1 MNSHTDRKQTEMETG
16 TKNEHPKSTLD
27 PRTRRIIS
35 VVAIIVIIIFSAL
48 VMWFIGRPLIEYIR
62 EPEQFRLWVDAH
74 GFLGRLAFIG
84 MIVLQVIVALMPGE
98 VFELGAGYAFGFW
111 EGTLLCMIGFL
122 IGNIIVFC
130 LVRTLGVKIVEA
142 FFPIEKIHSLK
153 FLQNTKRLNLIVF
166 IINFIPGTPK
176 DLIAYAVGL
185 TPIRLRTWIL
195 ITLVAR
201 IPSIITSTIAGGAL
215 GDKNYIFAIVVYAIT
230 FIISGL
236 GILLY
241 RYITNKHQR
250 EDEAREAKAK
260 AALPT
265 GEDESEEA
273 ILVSADSQHATD
285 NTK

>member
-1 MNSHTDRKQTEMETG
+1 M
-16 TKNEHPKSTLD
+16 
-27 PRTRRIIS
+27 
-35 VVAIIVIIIFSAL
+35 
-48 VMWFIGRPLIEYIR
+48 
-62 EPEQFRLWVDAH
+62 DAH

-84 MIVLQVIVALMPGE
+84 MVVLQIVVALMPGE

-111 EGTLLCMIGFL
+111 EGTILCMIGAL

-185 TPIRLRTWIL
+185 TPIKLRTWIF

-215 GDKNYIFAIVVYAIT
+215 GDKNYMFAIVVYAIT

-241 RYITNKHQR
+241 RYITKKHQR
-250 EDEAREAKAK
+250 EDEAREAEIQ
-260 AALPT
+260 AALPP
-265 GEDESEEA
+265 GESESEEA
-273 ILVSADSQHATD
+273 ILGSTD
-285 NTK
+285 ENRISNNTN